1 MTAAWLSPR
10 ALDDLDDIWVFGAER
25 WGPTQAERYLRQL
38 NAAIE
43 TVSED
48 PRCGRPCD
56 DIRPGYAKFKAG
68 SHTLFFRLVG
78 GEVEVVR
85 ILHSRMDFDR
95 HL

>member
-10 ALDDLDDIWVFGAER
+10 ALADLDDIWVFGAER
-25 WGPTQAERYLRQL
+25 WGPTQAERYLRRL

-48 PRCGRPCD
+48 PRRGRPCN

-68 SHTLFFRLVG
+68 SHTLFFRPVG
-78 GEVEVVR
+78 GRVEIVR
-85 ILHSRMDFDR
+85 ILHSRMDFDQY
-95 HL
+95 L